1 MANVIPPNG
10 QDGDASVIMDADSV
24 GLSLAVIALF
34 DNGTVAFEFAE
45 EELGLMVVNEG
56 WKWSEIER
64 LGVIVLNERQN
75 RSGGFRIRLSDTY
88 PTSLPSD
95 NVKPTTT
102 ELKQNYPNPFNPSTT
117 IPVSIAEFQR
127 VKIDIYDM
135 AGRLIQSVFDGNL
148 ANGNYAIPVNMERF
162 ASGVYMYRL
171 QTNDD
176 VQIKR
181 MTLVK

>member
-1 MANVIPPNG
+1 
-10 QDGDASVIMDADSV
+10 
-24 GLSLAVIALF
+24 
-34 DNGTVAFEFAE
+34 
-45 EELGLMVVNEG
+45 
-56 WKWSEIER
+56 
-64 LGVIVLNERQN
+64 
-75 RSGGFRIRLSDTY
+75 
-88 PTSLPSD
+88 
-95 NVKPTTT
+95 
-102 ELKQNYPNPFNPSTT
+102 
-117 IPVSIAEFQR
+117 